1 MAVIARKQLTGS
13 TQKIKEYAGH
23 EGQLVFDKQTKHL
36 HVLSGT
42 AGKTTELA
50 NKSDI
55 PTVDGGSSDYIGTIK
70 SLNFDVNT
78 GAVTVVKSDDTVVPQ
93 KLATD
98 LYVADKLK
106 TKEDKGTAYSKAE
119 SNQLFASKGITE
131 FLTIQLDGVPANS
144 GNNFFKH
151 TDPYGTQFD
160 SISLPLSS
168 GSSIN
173 LLAAEG
179 KAYEILQNIV
189 ASESEG
195 EPYYVKKLGDRGA
208 LKGYEKSV
216 ELVDSTLTHESPDMF
231 YIENATL
238 DIQVAEPCTKVGF
251 LLQPTSIKLAENF
264 HWVGG
269 KAPDLGLAGYLVVT
283 FVGQLGL
290 ANYIKI
296 ELPA

>member
-78 GAVTVVKSDDTVVPQ
+78 GAVTVVKSDDTIVPR

-106 TKEDKGTAYSKAE
+106 TKEDKGTAYSKEE
-119 SNQLFASKGITE
+119 SDGKYSTKTE
-131 FLTIQLDGVPANS
+131 T
-144 GNNFFKH
+144 
-151 TDPYGTQFD
+151 TQ
-160 SISLPLSS
+160 
-168 GSSIN
+168 G
-173 LLAAEG
+173 LAG
-179 KAYEILQNIV
+179 KANTSHTHTTSQITDFPSIPDV
-189 ASESEG
+189 
-195 EPYYVKKLGDRGA
+195 
-208 LKGYEKSV
+208 
-216 ELVDSTLTHESPDMF
+216 STLIPKRGYRE
-231 YIENATL
+231 
-238 DIQVAEPCTKVGF
+238 
-251 LLQPTSIKLAENF
+251 
-264 HWVGG
+264 
-269 KAPDLGLAGYLVVT
+269 GLAGYEHIVDEPSGIITINSPDVCGISGSNVTISQDEDPLEASWTKVV
-283 FVGQLGL
+283 FVNADTQVTLPKSWVWLGGSAPTIDKVGIL
-290 ANYIKI
+290 ILHASSVVGVANYIKGSI
-296 ELPA
+296 